1 MTKYARRTALTTNQ
15 GLEIFPI
22 LDMALNLPF
31 GKAVLHPCPTTRAEY
46 LARILNGERYRNA
59 VESLSTYL
67 EENPFYGKGLYYNLV
82 IEPRKNGLLVANVEN
97 PPHTLTWYI
106 IECAATKKPV
116 VVPYPAHTVQARLN
130 KLRARHQEIS
140 PVYYKHAEK
149 TLHYAIPSLEQMVI
163 VDIDIEGSSTVPPPS
178 PEDRAKI
185 HS

>member
-82 IEPRKNGLLVANVEN
+82 IEPRK
-97 PPHTLTWYI
+97 
-106 IECAATKKPV
+106 K
-116 VVPYPAHTVQARLN
+116 
-130 KLRARHQEIS
+130 RAFSR
-140 PVYYKHAEK
+140 
-149 TLHYAIPSLEQMVI
+149 
-163 VDIDIEGSSTVPPPS
+163 
-178 PEDRAKI
+178 
-185 HS
+185 